1 MPLLTEL
8 ENLFGFVLQ
17 RFRADGAENQVLFC
31 RQDADGTL
39 RRFLPDFVATI
50 AESGF
55 FGQRHR
61 LGIGIQARAK
71 KAAAF
76 GAAY

>member
-31 RQDADGTL
+31 RQDAGSTMAAAL
-39 RRFLPDFVATI
+39 L
-50 AESGF
+50 
-55 FGQRHR
+55 Q
-61 LGIGIQARAK
+61 LGHFCSITKRSQIGIRA
-71 KAAAF
+71 
-76 GAAY
+76 